1 MAQRIYVIEDDEN
14 IRSLIKIALTSY
26 SYEVFDFETAE
37 EALDHLQQDQPNLC
51 VFDIMLPG
59 MDGITAVRKI
69 RQMPEFQFLPIMML
83 TAKDTELDKVIGL
96 DGGADDYM
104 TKPFGVLELTARV
117 RSLLRRCEMLE
128 DTKKEEHGKS
138 LLFGEVQLNP
148 NTREVWKSGEPI
160 ELTYKEYEVLLYLVK
175 HHDKVVAREELL
187 QKIWNYDF
195 DVETRTLDMHI
206 RSLRHKLQ
214 DDGETYIKTIRGV
227 GYRFCAEIKE
237 S

>member
-1 MAQRIYVIEDDEN
+1 MAQQIFVIEDDEN

-37 EALDHLQQDQPNLC
+37 EALEQIEIKQPNLC

-69 RQMPEFQFLPIMML
+69 REKPQFRLLPIMML

-104 TKPFGVLELTARV
+104 TKPFGVLELTARI
-117 RSLLRRCEMLE
+117 RSLLRRCETVE
-128 DTKKEEHGKS
+128 EVKEVHS
-138 LLFGEVQLNP
+138 QDLYFGEIRINP
-148 NTREVWKSGEPI
+148 NTREVWQADKLI
-160 ELTYKEYEVLLYLVK
+160 ELTYKEYEVLLYLVR
-175 HHDKVVAREELL
+175 HHDKVVSREELL

-214 DDGETYIKTIRGV
+214 DNGETYIKTIRGV
-227 GYRFCAEIKE
+227 GYRFCAELKE
-237 S
+237 N